1 MPTLL
6 QINVVANWGSTG
18 RIAEE
23 IGRVAMIHGWKSYI
37 AYGRGTPQSK
47 SQLIRI
53 GNDRDMYWHGLQS
66 RLFDN
71 HGLASKR
78 ATRKFITRIKEIK
91 PDVIHLHNV
100 HGYYINYEILFEY
113 LADAGIPIVWTF
125 HDCWPFTGH
134 CAYFTYNK
142 CNQWTNGCMQCIN
155 KKVYPASYLFN
166 RAARNYEKKKNA
178 FTSVHS
184 LTVVPVS
191 DWLQNLVGR
200 SFLGKFPIHR
210 IYNGVDTQVFTP
222 KDNRTDVRKS
232 IGVTQRYM
240 LIGVASIWGS
250 RKGLADFVALRE
262 LLPFEEYAIVL
273 VGLNKEQV
281 QSLPQDVTGIFRTNS
296 VDELADYYSAADVF
310 VNPTWEDNFP
320 TTNLEALACGTP
332 VITYRTGGSVEA
344 VDEHTGIVVEQGD
357 IKILA
362 QSVRTITTH
371 GKQYYSAAC
380 RRRAEQYFNKTDR
393 WNEYVDLYRSLI
405 SSQTTE
411 KEKIINII

>member
-23 IGRVAMIHGWKSYI
+23 IAQVAMAHGWTSYI
-37 AYGRGTPQSK
+37 AYGRGTPTSH
-47 SQLIRI
+47 SHLIKI
-53 GNDRDMYWHGLQS
+53 GNKWDMYWHGFQS

-71 HGLASKR
+71 HGLSSQKT
-78 ATRKFITRIKEIK
+78 TRKLIARIQEIK
-91 PDVIHLHNV
+91 PDVLHLHNV
-100 HGYYINYEILFEY
+100 HGYYLNYEILFRY
-113 LADAGIPIVWTF
+113 LAENDIPVVWTL

-134 CAYFTYNK
+134 CAHFTFNK
-142 CNQWTNGCMQCIN
+142 CNQWMDGC
-155 KKVYPASYLFN
+155 KKCALAKTYPASYLFN

-178 FTSVHS
+178 FTSIHS

-191 DWLQNLVGR
+191 DWLQNLVGQ

-210 IYNGVDTQVFTP
+210 IYNGVDTQVFKP
-222 KDNRTDVRKS
+222 KDNRADVRKS

-250 RKGLADFVALRE
+250 RKGLADFVTLRE

-281 QSLPQDVTGIFRTNS
+281 QSLPQGITGIFRTNS

-332 VITYRTGGSVEA
+332 AITYRTGGSVEA
-344 VDEHTGIVVEQGD
+344 IDEHTGIVVEQGD

-362 QSVRTITTH
+362 QSVRTVTAC
-371 GKQYYSAAC
+371 GKKYYSSAC
-380 RRRAEQYFNKTDR
+380 RYRAEHYFNKADR
-393 WNEYVDLYRSLI
+393 WDEYVDLYRSLI

-411 KEKIINII
+411 KGQIINII